1 MIYLVVTILL
11 ISTNGEGVSG
21 EDVND
26 FIQMLRHKVSDIEES
41 LNIKRDYQYTETEL
55 QDEEGK
61 KQPPITIP

>member
-26 FIQMLRHKVSDIEES
+26 FIQMLRDKVGDIEES
-41 LNIKRDYQYTETEL
+41 LKIKRDYQYTETEL